1 MLLLSFFSSLVFKIF
16 ILQYLC
22 VSDSK
27 MTEHPTKEKEVLEI
41 FEEVSV
47 RRREAEIVSVF
58 FLFLFQALTD
68 VSLQC
73 LKGITFIIKLDSE

>member
-1 MLLLSFFSSLVFKIF
+1 
-16 ILQYLC
+16 
-22 VSDSK
+22 

-58 FLFLFQALTD
+58 FLFLFQALID

-73 LKGITFIIKLDSE
+73 LKGITFIIKLDSEYIKNCVS